1 MNISEVLLIAS
12 TEPKKNIY
20 QKTTRMHKTMKTKLR
35 QWTPFR
41 NSRPRCK
48 ICTCSTKDEMKCK
61 GLKGRKGRN
70 ASPAALRWFA
80 IDTRHFPFISIHI
93 STRLSCCSRRRSVE
107 ELFIYY
113 MFMNGSP
120 YHCTHMCSVIISEVT
135 TKSKNKHFQKLL
147 ALDVASFSISVIW
160 YNFLTVTVKV
170 LKNGDLKQ

>member
-12 TEPKKNIY
+12 TEPKKHISEDNQDAQNDENKAQTVNTF
-20 QKTTRMHKTMKTKLR
+20 QKL
-35 QWTPFR
+35 
-41 NSRPRCK
+41 SSALK

-80 IDTRHFPFISIHI
+80 IDTRHFLFISLRI
-93 STRLSCCSRRRSVE
+93 STRLSCCSWRRSVE

-120 YHCTHMCSVIISEVT
+120 YRCTHMCSVIISEVA

-147 ALDVASFSISVIW
+147 SLDVASFSISVIW